1 MRDSRGAEVVVI
13 FTRLT
18 TRLSERLF
26 GLGPALAIGPRQW
39 PHRTEFAQCKQIAS
53 PSDLRHTPQNSPQ
66 ALPRRRAKP
75 PMDSF
80 SLEALAVPSAHKCRV
95 LVSDRQQFPPLL
107 ISKSTAYEPNPEIC
121 LPRRG
126 VSRYYLQICFLSAPL
141 EAPLSAPCGPT
152 LAPHAASHI
161 HFSTPDTEARL
172 CAPEG
177 RSLRRFAFA
186 VTGTR
191 K

>member
-1 MRDSRGAEVVVI
+1 VVI

-107 ISKSTAYEPNPEIC
+107 ISKSTAYEPNPKIC

-126 VSRYYLQICFLSAPL
+126 VSRYYLQICLLERAPRSAALGAVRTHPRSSRRLPHPFQHAGHGGAPL
-141 EAPLSAPCGPT
+141 RARRA
-152 LAPHAASHI
+152 LAP
-161 HFSTPDTEARL
+161 P
-172 CAPEG
+172 
-177 RSLRRFAFA
+177 LRICSYRYSQ
-186 VTGTR
+186 
-191 K
+191 